1 MKINRIS
8 FYSRYFVFTFLCI
21 FVLSLSS
28 NAQTEIKPE
37 ECSQSKENLKKCF
50 DLFVGHLENIKAGA
64 ENKVAA
70 VKRSEKN
77 NELTT
82 KATELAEVKRLY
94 EDAKG
99 TVETAT
105 KVFKKKPYDF
115 TNIKIEVERAVTK
128 YRNFNNAAN
137 VLLTGGPATNL
148 GIFDFIIDFGCQI
161 LNVPDLLC
169 DYIKDLFAE
178 YKVKKTR
185 WKKWNEI
192 KV

>member
-1 MKINRIS
+1 MKNNRVAV
-8 FYSRYFVFTFLCI
+8 YSWKVVFIFLSVFVF
-21 FVLSLSS
+21 SLGVY
-28 NAQTEIKPE
+28 AQTEVKPE
-37 ECSQSKENLKKCF
+37 NCGQSKENLKKCF

-77 NELTT
+77 NELTSKT
-82 KATELAEVKRLY
+82 TELNEVKRLY

-99 TVETAT
+99 TVEEAT

-115 TNIKIEVERAVTK
+115 TNIKVEVERAVTK

-137 VLLTGGPATNL
+137 VLLTGTPATNL
-148 GIFDFIIDFGCQI
+148 GVFDFIIDFGCQI
-161 LNVPDLLC
+161 LNVPDILC
-169 DYIKDLFAE
+169 SYIKDLFAE
-178 YKVKKTR
+178 YQIKKTK
-185 WKKWNEI
+185 WKKWGDI